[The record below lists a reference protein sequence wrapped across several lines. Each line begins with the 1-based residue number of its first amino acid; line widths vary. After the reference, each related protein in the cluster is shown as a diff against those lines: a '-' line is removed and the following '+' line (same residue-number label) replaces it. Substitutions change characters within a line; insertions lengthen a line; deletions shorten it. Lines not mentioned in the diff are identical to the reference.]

1 MDEQQELFETGKR
14 SWCKSVRQS
23 IPPEAQRE
31 VISVLARMGVKAL
44 HAARHAKEEQRK
56 ESGDES

>member
-1 MDEQQELFETGKR
+1 MGEQQELFETGKR
-14 SWCKSVRQS
+14 KWRKRVCQS

-31 VISVLARMGVKAL
+31 LISVLARMGVKAL
-44 HAARHAKEEQRK
+44 HAARNAKEEKRK

>member
-1 MDEQQELFETGKR
+1 MGQQQELFETGKR
-14 SWCKSVRQS
+14 RWRKRVCQS
-23 IPPEAQRE
+23 IPTETQRE

-44 HAARHAKEEQRK
+44 QAARDAKEEQRK